1 VGNKSPFTI
10 RLTGGE
16 RRELEGRLKRYT
28 LPHCQIQRARMILLA
43 AENLTNEE
51 ISRKLGVRRESVSLW
66 RKRFFHERL
75 DGLKGR
81 PRTGRP
87 KRSHPPAEPQ

>member
-1 VGNKSPFTI
+1 VGNKSPFSI
-10 RLTGGE
+10 RLSGSE

-28 LPHCQIQRARMILLA
+28 QPHCQIQRARMILLA
-43 AENLTNEE
+43 AEDLTNEE
-51 ISRKLGVRRESVSLW
+51 ISRRLGVRRESVCLW

-75 DGLKGR
+75 DGLNGR

-87 KRSHPPAEPQ
+87 KRSNPRAESQ